1 MVIDPTVIINS
12 IPIGNAFLTNLVHN
26 EILQAHVGE
35 GKNSCD
41 VDSECLLFILK
52 GLQYRVDEDLFD
64 EVTEKLYKDLI
75 LIIGGYVAPVT
86 SRFYYGLKNT
96 ATAIDQ
102 NTILA
107 SNYISAVTG
116 SNPIIP
122 FDSSQ
127 PPKYGWM
134 AEFIA
139 EPTKTKWQDTV
150 IVYNNGNIG
159 SSGDLF
165 KAPYTVTSFRVYE
178 TNYATQFQFPIQF
191 KTS

>member
-1 MVIDPTVIINS
+1 MTDPVIITNS
-12 IPIGNAFLTNLVHN
+12 IPVGNGFLANLIHN
-26 EILQAHVGE
+26 EILQAQRGE
-35 GKNSCD
+35 DKTSCD
-41 VDSECLLFILK
+41 VDSECLLYILK

-64 EVTEKLYKDLI
+64 EVTEKLYRDLI
-75 LIIGGYVAPVT
+75 LIIGGYVAPAT
-86 SRFYYGLKNT
+86 SRFYYGLK
-96 ATAIDQ
+96 ATSTPIDQ
-102 NTILA
+102 TTILA
-107 SNYISAVTG
+107 SSYISSVTG

-139 EPTKTKWQDTV
+139 EPIKTKWQDTV

-159 SSGDLF
+159 NLGDLF

-191 KTS
+191 KIS